1 MVKLLNLWFKWL
13 GCVDSGW
20 PGLILNFPIN
30 QFLVDGWLLPYIN
43 PPYSITINIKPTWIS
58 THRLMT
64 HAIWRWWECARKCF
78 VGRAHFDSDSGFAWQ
93 KRQEIWCTMTVQFNI
108 WTSFNFKEFS
118 WHVCCKGGWHIVVC
132 MFWHE
137 HWWRYSTIELFPS
150 IPSGAHNHSA
160 HLSSHWLKVF
170 LEGWNEA
177 IPCATHPSIAIICK
191 SEGSIMPI
199 VNLEIDHLPC
209 LNIMWINPILNS
221 QIVHENS
228 TTSTRKNPFITLGI

>member
-30 QFLVDGWLLPYIN
+30 QFLVDGWLLPYII

-93 KRQEIWCTMTVQFNI
+93 KRFDAQWP
-108 WTSFNFKEFS
+108 FS
-118 WHVCCKGGWHIVVC
+118 LTFEHPLILRNLVDMYVAKVAGILWFACFGMSIGGGTQLLSCSHLYLV
-132 MFWHE
+132 E
-137 HWWRYSTIELFPS
+137 HTTILLIFQV
-150 IPSGAHNHSA
+150 IG
-160 HLSSHWLKVF
+160 
-170 LEGWNEA
+170 
-177 IPCATHPSIAIICK
+177 
-191 SEGSIMPI
+191 
-199 VNLEIDHLPC
+199 
-209 LNIMWINPILNS
+209 
-221 QIVHENS
+221 
-228 TTSTRKNPFITLGI
+228 